1 MVCTGC
7 CATLDHIVTYLFKK
21 VTNKGEMRRKQYFDV
36 DKVLNVLVVGKKS
49 RNSNQTSPD
58 NDSLVTVVK
67 MRPEILQQMLQTV
80 GLVITIVGS
89 RLKCIV
95 AAGVKHHHVRRL
107 SQSVVHVKTTS
118 WSNSPK

>member
-1 MVCTGC
+1 
-7 CATLDHIVTYLFKK
+7 
-21 VTNKGEMRRKQYFDV
+21 MRRKQYFDV
-36 DKVLNVLVVGKKS
+36 DIVLNVLVVGKKS

-80 GLVITIVGS
+80 GLVITIYGC

>member
-1 MVCTGC
+1 
-7 CATLDHIVTYLFKK
+7 
-21 VTNKGEMRRKQYFDV
+21 MRRKQYFDV
-36 DKVLNVLVVGKKS
+36 DRALNVLVVGKKS

-80 GLVITIVGS
+80 GLVITIVGC